1 MVFAFTVTPPLSKP
15 ISPSEVLYHVTK
27 AAPLGPR
34 SERQDRSLVINFLY
48 TFFTPPPMTVPRTQF
63 LPLQT
68 EPPGGPQDVRKRL
81 FRANVNKT

>member
-1 MVFAFTVTPPLSKP
+1 MDFAFPVTPPLSKRFSLP
-15 ISPSEVLYHVTK
+15 EVLYHVTK

-34 SERQDRSLVINFLY
+34 SERQATSLVINLLP

-68 EPPGGPQDVRKRL
+68 VPPGGPQDVRKRL